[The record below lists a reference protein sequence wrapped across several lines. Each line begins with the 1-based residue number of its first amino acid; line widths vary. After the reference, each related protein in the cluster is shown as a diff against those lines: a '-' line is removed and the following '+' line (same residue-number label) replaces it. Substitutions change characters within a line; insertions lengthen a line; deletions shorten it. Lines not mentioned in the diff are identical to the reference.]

1 MIRVLTLTAALVL
14 APLAIAT
21 SASAF
26 DGDPTPAQTA
36 AQTAA
41 EVALEQAAA
50 DFEARMQTFRDQAEP
65 IRKDSRLSENER
77 EEKLETLWDAYADEV
92 ETFTTL
98 ATQQAAEIAALALA
112 SIDMDAIIAEATQ
125 TTSAVAL
132 GMARNGAWAVDD
144 PDQAVTYGL
153 MADYAIHAVADA
165 MDDAEEADG
174 E

>member
-1 MIRVLTLTAALVL
+1 MIRVLSLTAALVL

-26 DGDPTPAQTA
+26 DGDPTP

-65 IRKDSRLSENER
+65 IRKDSRLSEDER
-77 EEKLETLWDAYADEV
+77 EEKLEALWDAYAEEV

-98 ATQQAAEIAALALA
+98 ATQHAAEIAALALA
-112 SIDMDAIIAEATQ
+112 SIDMDAIVAEATQ